1 MQNAKFKIQNAK
13 FKIQNAK
20 YKIPIAKCKK
30 QNANYTKSLLS
41 YPDFQPP
48 ITTFLIMPSKSKG
61 STECPAD
68 SSASP
73 RLMRSPLCR
82 TWSRASIIGSMNAFL
97 SDIETWREFCPGEM
111 SRVTWKKKA
120 MTANLS
126 SGLLC
131 TRCISIGKWRPSNV
145 CSEPY
150 MKLGFYLRLC
160 FSVCFVFFSIHTR
173 WFFNWP
179 SLIQYQNKKRLA
191 NQKLSEHQ
199 NCLLHLPWCRCDPSE
214 SGAVAGWR
222 QIPDKWSWGIDMDS
236 MLHGTLLNCCKQRQY
251 KHKTGTNTNTNTET
265 PEGEVAH
272 LRYVKLGRVTVVCH
286 FWDWRYALSCNT
298 QAVT

>member
-1 MQNAKFKIQNAK
+1 MQNAKRNM
-13 FKIQNAK
+13 
-20 YKIPIAKCKK
+20 
-30 QNANYTKSLLS
+30 SLLF

-97 SDIETWREFCPGEM
+97 SEIETWRRLCPGEI

-120 MTANLS
+120 MTANLF

-150 MKLGFYLRLC
+150 MKLSFYLKLC
-160 FSVCFVFFSIHTR
+160 FSVCFIFYQYIQGD
-173 WFFNWP
+173 FFNWP
-179 SLIQYQNKKRLA
+179 SLIQCQNETRLTY
-191 NQKLSEHQ
+191 
-199 NCLLHLPWCRCDPSE
+199 NC
-214 SGAVAGWR
+214 
-222 QIPDKWSWGIDMDS
+222 
-236 MLHGTLLNCCKQRQY
+236 
-251 KHKTGTNTNTNTET
+251 
-265 PEGEVAH
+265 AH
-272 LRYVKLGRVTVVCH
+272 LRLNNKKNKNKSSQKGLR
-286 FWDWRYALSCNT
+286 D
-298 QAVT
+298 

>member
-1 MQNAKFKIQNAK
+1 MQNAKFKMQNAKCKMQNAKFKIQNAK
-13 FKIQNAK
+13 FRIQNAK

-30 QNANYTKSLLS
+30 QNAKYTVSLLS

-97 SDIETWREFCPGEM
+97 SEIETWRRLCPGEI

-120 MTANLS
+120 MTANLF

-145 CSEPY
+145 CSEP
-150 MKLGFYLRLC
+150 
-160 FSVCFVFFSIHTR
+160 
-173 WFFNWP
+173 
-179 SLIQYQNKKRLA
+179 
-191 NQKLSEHQ
+191 
-199 NCLLHLPWCRCDPSE
+199 
-214 SGAVAGWR
+214 
-222 QIPDKWSWGIDMDS
+222 
-236 MLHGTLLNCCKQRQY
+236 
-251 KHKTGTNTNTNTET
+251 
-265 PEGEVAH
+265 
-272 LRYVKLGRVTVVCH
+272 
-286 FWDWRYALSCNT
+286 
-298 QAVT
+298 